1 MRPAPTWFGVRRH
14 IIDGPFGGGG
24 GLVLDPEPSGG
35 SGKFRGYA
43 YGPGGALF
51 GILVLDRNLWD
62 LSCVFA
68 LQAAL
73 EECFFFFFFYHDF
86 YR

>member
-1 MRPAPTWFGVRRH
+1 MVH
-14 IIDGPFGGGG
+14 LG
-24 GLVLDPEPSGG
+24 GLLDPEPSGG
-35 SGKFRGYA
+35 SGEFRGYA

-62 LSCVFA
+62 LSCVYL
-68 LQAAL
+68 LQAAI
-73 EECFFFFFFYHDF
+73 EEIFYHDF